1 MYPPSMKVWSS
12 PPSYEDVRAYLQT
25 FFDALS
31 GGKLEEAEGM
41 VAHAYQDWNEN
52 VYNLFQD
59 HYLIHES
66 PPDSTFVGNWWKT
79 NRAWLADISAQP
91 GGEWMGEKVLW
102 VDIAFRGEA
111 SGYIGEFQI
120 VDKDGGFA
128 IQHNSF
134 RMA

>member
-1 MYPPSMKVWSS
+1 
-12 PPSYEDVRAYLQT
+12 
-25 FFDALS
+25 
-31 GGKLEEAEGM
+31 
-41 VAHAYQDWNEN
+41 
-52 VYNLFQD
+52 
-59 HYLIHES
+59 
-66 PPDSTFVGNWWKT
+66 
-79 NRAWLADISAQP
+79 
-91 GGEWMGEKVLW
+91 MGEKVLW